1 MDLAKQRIW
10 QTADVRMRMRSCRD
24 SCSRSI
30 RWQPSLRSLTGKRS
44 AGSARAR
51 RARPR
56 ASPRSFLDVGSPETL
71 AFAGFATMT
80 LKPSERMCRSIHRQC
95 VPVSKAT
102 GQPLSNFA
110 RHSANP
116 ASVVAHV
123 VSATMRLSPDGV
135 FAITQIFDVLSLTS
149 TPIVVQ
155 YSMSVPFCL
164 GCSFLHLPV
173 EECVAT
179 DMIPNGGELT
189 LLFSPEDL

>member
-1 MDLAKQRIW
+1 
-10 QTADVRMRMRSCRD
+10 MR
-24 SCSRSI
+24 
-30 RWQPSLRSLTGKRS
+30 
-44 AGSARAR
+44 
-51 RARPR
+51 
-56 ASPRSFLDVGSPETL
+56 

-95 VPVSKAT
+95 VPVSKTT

-123 VSATMRLSPDGV
+123 VSTTIRLSPEGAFV
-135 FAITQIFDVLSLTS
+135 ITQIFEVLSLTS

-173 EECVAT
+173 EECVAA
-179 DMIPNGGELT
+179 DMIPKEGNWRF
-189 LLFSPEDL
+189 LFSPEDL